1 MPRSGCLTR
10 LMIERDPNWL
20 AGQNKVDFF
29 VKSEGDC
36 TFEMAAGQFSIF
48 GAIEEKEWPRIWRIN
63 TDEAMAEE
71 RSLDAPDDGGFDLRR
86 AVLQKSD
93 RVGRRNIHRR
103 RTGNAE
109 RAVVSTQYSGVS

>member
-1 MPRSGCLTR
+1 MV
-10 LMIERDPNWL
+10 ERDPNWL

-48 GAIEEKEWPRIWRIN
+48 GAIEEKEWARISRIN

-71 RSLDAPDDGGFDLRR
+71 RSLDATDDGGFDLTR

-93 RVGRRNIHRR
+93 RVGRRNIHRG

-109 RAVVSTQYSGVS
+109 RQYSVLSSQESVQRRMA